1 MFDEVLCPEILFTA
15 MTELE
20 LFRYYIIYITLV
32 LEIKITVKTHMHRGR
47 LLVLILEQ
55 YDSEFIIYKDIS

>member
-1 MFDEVLCPEILFTA
+1 MLA
-15 MTELE
+15 
-20 LFRYYIIYITLV
+20 
-32 LEIKITVKTHMHRGR
+32 LEIKRTVKTHMHRGR